1 MEYTILKALGVKDK
15 DIAQIERYAVRAE
28 TESDILKIYYEKKKG
43 QLFHKSEKFKFS
55 RTHRS
60 VRSSTDPNEYKNMSE
75 VSPMLTKVMAELDD
89 IVDSEHQEQDAKK
102 KILTDL
108 RHLEKVVKQK
118 IQEIEVQLDKL

>member
-1 MEYTILKALGVKDK
+1 MEYTILKALGVK

-28 TESDILKIYYEKKKG
+28 AESDSLKIYYEKKKG

-55 RTHRS
+55 RTRRS
-60 VRSSTDPNEYKNMSE
+60 IRSSTDPNAYKDISE

>member
-1 MEYTILKALGVKDK
+1 MEYTILKALGVKDI
-15 DIAQIERYAVRAE
+15 DQIERYAVRTE
-28 TESDILKIYYEKKKG
+28 GESDILKIYYEKKKG

-55 RTHRS
+55 RTYRG
-60 VRSSTDPNEYKNMSE
+60 VRSSTAPNAYKDMSE

-89 IVDSEHQEQDAKK
+89 IVDQEHQEQDAKK

>member
-1 MEYTILKALGVKDK
+1 MEYTILKSLGVKDV
-15 DIAQIERYAVRAE
+15 DNIERYAVRLE
-28 TESDILKIYYEKKKG
+28 GESDSLKIYYEKKKG
-43 QLFHKSEKFKFS
+43 QLFHKSEKFKFF
-55 RTHRS
+55 RTRRA
-60 VRSSTDPNEYKNMSE
+60 VRSSSGPNEYMDMSE

-89 IVDSEHQEQDAKK
+89 IVKNDQQEQDVKK

>member
-1 MEYTILKALGVKDK
+1 MEYIILKALGVKGIDH
-15 DIAQIERYAVRAE
+15 IERYSVRTE
-28 TESDILKIYYEKKKG
+28 GESDSLKIYYEKKKG
-43 QLFHKSEKFKFS
+43 QLFHRSEKFKFS

-60 VRSSTDPNEYKNMSE
+60 VRSSTVPNEYKDMSE

-108 RHLEKVVKQK
+108 RHLEKVVQQK
-118 IQEIEVQLDKL
+118 IQEIEVQLNKL